1 MRDFDK
7 PSEAEQ
13 SSVDFESARRD
24 AAEAIQSA
32 FDVSARKLTPE
43 AERALAEAQERRAQ
57 QQMIAM
63 PPELHGRQGLEPVRY
78 GDWEI
83 NGIICDF

>member
-7 PSEAEQ
+7 PTEQ
-13 SSVDFESARRD
+13 KSSAIDFEAARRD
-24 AAEAIQSA
+24 ANTA
-32 FDVSARKLTPE
+32 FQKNLEPPRKLTPE
-43 AERALAEAQERRAQ
+43 AERAIAEAQERRAKHPHDVS
-57 QQMIAM
+57 M
-63 PPELHGRQGLEPVRY
+63 PPEHFGRQGLEPVRY